1 MNTNGQLINNVFNDK
16 NINKDERYMF
26 LMFLSMINDIKD
38 EIVISINT
46 LMEAFQTK
54 GKKKLLDILK
64 SLESKGYIKIVKN
77 IGKTN
82 KYKIIKSYVY
92 DFISKSGHGTEDCCN
107 DESFH
112 NEQGYNSNITS
123 SYIETG
129 SEIGSSY
136 LDTGNVISSGDLD
149 TSSEIT
155 NGYKGSSSYIE
166 PGVEGECS
174 YGEYDESFEN
184 KYVHKNLIYQEDKKS
199 KYNLN
204 NNKINNNNKLYIN
217 IFNTWNDTNINNEKI
232 LYPSVK
238 SAIEYGI
245 NLYGEEKVI
254 TAIKNYSEVYYS
266 DYYYDFTWSLI
277 SFLRKPNAIKRFLDN
292 GDMWRNYRHKLEKEK
307 AEEKF
312 KINIEDYIY

>member
-1 MNTNGQLINNVFNDK
+1 MNSNGQLINNVFNDK

-38 EIVISINT
+38 EIAISINT

-64 SLESKGYIKIVKN
+64 SLENKGYIKIVKN
-77 IGKTN
+77 MGKTN
-82 KYKIIKSYVY
+82 KYRIIKNY
-92 DFISKSGHGTEDCCN
+92 DCDCVSKSGHGTEDCCN
-107 DESFH
+107 DESCH
-112 NEQGYNSNITS
+112 SEQAYNLNITS

-129 SEIGSSY
+129 SEISSSY
-136 LDTGNVISSGDLD
+136 LGTGTEISCGDLD

-155 NGYKGSSSYIE
+155 SSY
-166 PGVEGECS
+166 
-174 YGEYDESFEN
+174 
-184 KYVHKNLIYQEDKKS
+184 IYQEDKKTNC
-199 KYNLN
+199 NLN
-204 NNKINNNNKLYIN
+204 NNKINNNKLYIN

-238 SAIEYGI
+238 SAIEYAI
-245 NLYGEEKVI
+245 KLYGEEKVI

-266 DYYYDFTWSLI
+266 DYYYDFTWNLI

-292 GDMWRNYRHKLEKEK
+292 GDMWRNYRRKLEKEK
-307 AEEKF
+307 DEEKF

>member
-1 MNTNGQLINNVFNDK
+1 MNSNGQLINNVFNDK

-38 EIVISINT
+38 EIAISINT

-64 SLESKGYIKIVKN
+64 SLENKGYIKIVKN
-77 IGKTN
+77 MGKTN
-82 KYKIIKSYVY
+82 KYRIIKNY
-92 DFISKSGHGTEDCCN
+92 DCDCVSKSGHGTEDCCN
-107 DESFH
+107 DESCH
-112 NEQGYNSNITS
+112 SEQAYNLNITS

-129 SEIGSSY
+129 TEISSSY
-136 LDTGNVISSGDLD
+136 LGTGTEISCGDLD

-155 NGYKGSSSYIE
+155 SGY
-166 PGVEGECS
+166 
-174 YGEYDESFEN
+174 
-184 KYVHKNLIYQEDKKS
+184 IYQEDKRTKC
-199 KYNLN
+199 NLN
-204 NNKINNNNKLYIN
+204 NNKINNNKLYIN

-238 SAIEYGI
+238 SAIEYAI
-245 NLYGEEKVI
+245 NLYGEEKII

-266 DYYYDFTWSLI
+266 DYYYDFTWNLI

-292 GDMWRNYRHKLEKEK
+292 GDMWRNYRRKLEKEK
-307 AEEKF
+307 DEEKF

>member
-1 MNTNGQLINNVFNDK
+1 MNSNGQLINNVFNDK

-38 EIVISINT
+38 EIAISINT

-64 SLESKGYIKIVKN
+64 SLENKGYIKIVKN
-77 IGKTN
+77 MGKTN
-82 KYKIIKSYVY
+82 KYRIIKDY
-92 DFISKSGHGTEDCCN
+92 DCDCVSKSGHGTEDCCN

-112 NEQGYNSNITS
+112 SEQAYNSNITS

-129 SEIGSSY
+129 TEISGSY
-136 LDTGNVISSGDLD
+136 LGTGNEISCGDLD

-155 NGYKGSSSYIE
+155 SGY
-166 PGVEGECS
+166 
-174 YGEYDESFEN
+174 
-184 KYVHKNLIYQEDKKS
+184 IYQEDKKINC
-199 KYNLN
+199 NLN
-204 NNKINNNNKLYIN
+204 NNKINNNKLYIN

-238 SAIEYGI
+238 SAIEYAI

-266 DYYYDFTWSLI
+266 DYYYDFTWNLI

-292 GDMWRNYRHKLEKEK
+292 GDMWRNYRRKLEKEK
-307 AEEKF
+307 DEEKF

>member
-1 MNTNGQLINNVFNDK
+1 MNSNGQLINNVFNDK

-38 EIVISINT
+38 EIAISINT

-82 KYKIIKSYVY
+82 KYRIIKNY
-92 DFISKSGHGTEDCCN
+92 DCDCVSKSGHGTEDCCN

-112 NEQGYNSNITS
+112 SEQAYNSNITS
-123 SYIETG
+123 SDIETG
-129 SEIGSSY
+129 SEISSSY
-136 LDTGNVISSGDLD
+136 LGTGNEISCGDLD

-155 NGYKGSSSYIE
+155 SGY
-166 PGVEGECS
+166 
-174 YGEYDESFEN
+174 
-184 KYVHKNLIYQEDKKS
+184 IYQEDKKTNC
-199 KYNLN
+199 NLN
-204 NNKINNNNKLYIN
+204 NNKINNNKLYIN

-238 SAIEYGI
+238 SAIEYAI

-266 DYYYDFTWSLI
+266 DYYYDFTWNLI

-292 GDMWRNYRHKLEKEK
+292 GDMWRNYRRKLEKEK
-307 AEEKF
+307 DEEKF

>member
-1 MNTNGQLINNVFNDK
+1 MNSNGQLINNVFNDK

-38 EIVISINT
+38 EIAISINT

-64 SLESKGYIKIVKN
+64 SLENKGYIKIVKN
-77 IGKTN
+77 MGKTN
-82 KYKIIKSYVY
+82 KYRIIKNY
-92 DFISKSGHGTEDCCN
+92 DCDCVSKSGHGTEDCCN
-107 DESFH
+107 DESCH
-112 NEQGYNSNITS
+112 SEQAYNSNITS

-129 SEIGSSY
+129 TEISSSY
-136 LDTGNVISSGDLD
+136 LGTGTEISCGDLD

-155 NGYKGSSSYIE
+155 SSY
-166 PGVEGECS
+166 
-174 YGEYDESFEN
+174 
-184 KYVHKNLIYQEDKKS
+184 IYQEDKKTNC
-199 KYNLN
+199 NLN
-204 NNKINNNNKLYIN
+204 NNKINNNKLYIN

-238 SAIEYGI
+238 SAIEYAI

-266 DYYYDFTWSLI
+266 DYYYDFTWNLI

-292 GDMWRNYRHKLEKEK
+292 GDMWRNYRRKLEKEK
-307 AEEKF
+307 DEEKF

>member
-1 MNTNGQLINNVFNDK
+1 MNSNGQLINNVFNDK

-38 EIVISINT
+38 EIAISINT

-64 SLESKGYIKIVKN
+64 SLENKGYIKIVKN
-77 IGKTN
+77 MGKTN
-82 KYKIIKSYVY
+82 KYRIIKNY
-92 DFISKSGHGTEDCCN
+92 DCDCVSKSGHGTEDCCN
-107 DESFH
+107 DESCH
-112 NEQGYNSNITS
+112 SEQAYNLNITS

-129 SEIGSSY
+129 SEISSSY
-136 LDTGNVISSGDLD
+136 LGTGTEISCGDLD

-155 NGYKGSSSYIE
+155 SSY
-166 PGVEGECS
+166 
-174 YGEYDESFEN
+174 
-184 KYVHKNLIYQEDKKS
+184 IYQEDKKTNC
-199 KYNLN
+199 NLN
-204 NNKINNNNKLYIN
+204 NNKINNNKLYIN

-238 SAIEYGI
+238 SAIEYAI

-266 DYYYDFTWSLI
+266 DYYYDFTWNLI

-292 GDMWRNYRHKLEKEK
+292 GDMWRNYRRKLEKEK
-307 AEEKF
+307 DEEKF

>member
-1 MNTNGQLINNVFNDK
+1 MNSNGQLINNVFNDK

-38 EIVISINT
+38 EIAISINT

-64 SLESKGYIKIVKN
+64 SLENKGYIKIVKN
-77 IGKTN
+77 MGKTN
-82 KYKIIKSYVY
+82 KYRIIKNY
-92 DFISKSGHGTEDCCN
+92 DCDCVSKSGHGTEDCCN

-112 NEQGYNSNITS
+112 SEQAYNSNITS

-129 SEIGSSY
+129 TEISSSY
-136 LDTGNVISSGDLD
+136 LGTGTEISCGDLD

-155 NGYKGSSSYIE
+155 SGYKGSSSYIE

-184 KYVHKNLIYQEDKKS
+184 SYVNKNLTYQEDKKINC
-199 KYNLN
+199 NL
-204 NNKINNNNKLYIN
+204 NNNKLYIN

-238 SAIEYGI
+238 SAIEYAI
-245 NLYGEEKVI
+245 NLYGEEKII

-266 DYYYDFTWSLI
+266 DYYYDFTWNLI

-292 GDMWRNYRHKLEKEK
+292 GDMWRNYRRKLEKEK
-307 AEEKF
+307 DEEKF

>member
-1 MNTNGQLINNVFNDK
+1 MNSNGYVISNVFNDK
-16 NINKDERYMF
+16 NININKDERYMF

-38 EIVISINT
+38 EIAISINT

-64 SLESKGYIKIVKN
+64 SLENKGYIKIVKN
-77 IGKTN
+77 MGKTN
-82 KYKIIKSYVY
+82 KYRIIKNY
-92 DFISKSGHGTEDCCN
+92 DCDCVSKSGHGTEDCCN

-112 NEQGYNSNITS
+112 SEQAYNSNITS
-123 SYIETG
+123 SDIETG
-129 SEIGSSY
+129 SEISSSY
-136 LDTGNVISSGDLD
+136 LGTGNEISCGDLD

-155 NGYKGSSSYIE
+155 SSY
-166 PGVEGECS
+166 
-174 YGEYDESFEN
+174 
-184 KYVHKNLIYQEDKKS
+184 IYQEDKKTNC
-199 KYNLN
+199 NLN
-204 NNKINNNNKLYIN
+204 NNKINNNKLYIN

-238 SAIEYGI
+238 SAIEYAI

-292 GDMWRNYRHKLEKEK
+292 GDMWRNYRRKLEKEK
-307 AEEKF
+307 DEEKF